1 MHFKKWRRR
10 RAASTEMGLH
20 WVEQAAL
27 EAQAEIAAAAAAN
40 EKAKAAE
47 ESSRRRRSSSSSS
60 SRHGKKRR
68 RGERPAATAEASFSA
83 VCDRRWSHSDELDQ
97 LVQLIRQPR
106 SAAAE
111 ESYRSE
117 MRRQVYAELQSI
129 RLRLT
134 QASGWE
140 ALSAVPMA
148 PRDSQWRRCA
158 HEVASSLGLATASE
172 GDGAERHV
180 VVSRPAYGTAAA
192 PLSSSDG
199 AGNGHGVDGASASS
213 TSGAVGARFR
223 QQFEAGALCWGR
235 CVDYRCTQRR
245 QGRTLLMECARAG
258 ATDALQALLT
268 TSGSS
273 EGAIPPPA
281 KPVPPVNTA
290 SLEGYTALHYASW
303 GGHAA
308 AVHALLTAGADVTAR
323 NAKGETAEGSALAAG
338 HERVAQV
345 LAAWRDAQQLAAR
358 TVAVEQ
364 LEEGEVLSEEEQQQ
378 EEEEP
383 NVGATGNSK
392 PSSIA
397 TSATSTE
404 TAAATTDDWLRQQRP
419 AATFL
424 RVVSS
429 GAKGVPA
436 GLAVRI
442 IGGAETC
449 LFCVISYGRMYPLK
463 PNV

>member
-1 MHFKKWRRR
+1 
-10 RAASTEMGLH
+10 MGLH

-47 ESSRRRRSSSSSS
+47 ESSRRRSSSSSSSS

-68 RGERPAATAEASFSA
+68 RDERPAAEAASFSA

-199 AGNGHGVDGASASS
+199 AENGHGGQWRLRARECVRAWVREFVGLVGGQQKAGGRPHDRDWAACGDWLAPLRKTAPACGPSASAPGLRRRCRELIKSDVRALLQPNEHTRHDLRVRKGSIWIHESKGWHSS
-213 TSGAVGARFR
+213 TAFA
-223 QQFEAGALCWGR
+223 
-235 CVDYRCTQRR
+235 
-245 QGRTLLMECARAG
+245 
-258 ATDALQALLT
+258 
-268 TSGSS
+268 
-273 EGAIPPPA
+273 P
-281 KPVPPVNTA
+281 
-290 SLEGYTALHYASW
+290 
-303 GGHAA
+303 
-308 AVHALLTAGADVTAR
+308 
-323 NAKGETAEGSALAAG
+323 
-338 HERVAQV
+338 
-345 LAAWRDAQQLAAR
+345 
-358 TVAVEQ
+358 
-364 LEEGEVLSEEEQQQ
+364 
-378 EEEEP
+378 
-383 NVGATGNSK
+383 
-392 PSSIA
+392 
-397 TSATSTE
+397 
-404 TAAATTDDWLRQQRP
+404 
-419 AATFL
+419 
-424 RVVSS
+424 
-429 GAKGVPA
+429 
-436 GLAVRI
+436 
-442 IGGAETC
+442 
-449 LFCVISYGRMYPLK
+449 
-463 PNV
+463 

>member
-1 MHFKKWRRR
+1 
-10 RAASTEMGLH
+10 MGLH

-47 ESSRRRRSSSSSS
+47 ESSRRRRRSSSSSS

-68 RGERPAATAEASFSA
+68 RGERPAAEAASFSA

-199 AGNGHGVDGASASS
+199 AENGHGGQWRLRARECVRAWVREF
-213 TSGAVGARFR
+213 VGLVGLGGSRR
-223 QQFEAGALCWGR
+223 REA
-235 CVDYRCTQRR
+235 D
-245 QGRTLLMECARAG
+245 RT
-258 ATDALQALLT
+258 T
-268 TSGSS
+268 
-273 EGAIPPPA
+273 AIGP
-281 KPVPPVNTA
+281 
-290 SLEGYTALHYASW
+290 
-303 GGHAA
+303 
-308 AVHALLTAGADVTAR
+308 
-323 NAKGETAEGSALAAG
+323 
-338 HERVAQV
+338 
-345 LAAWRDAQQLAAR
+345 
-358 TVAVEQ
+358 
-364 LEEGEVLSEEEQQQ
+364 
-378 EEEEP
+378 
-383 NVGATGNSK
+383 
-392 PSSIA
+392 
-397 TSATSTE
+397 
-404 TAAATTDDWLRQQRP
+404 P
-419 AATFL
+419 AATGWLRCGKQHRLVGQALPHRGCGGGVGSSSRAMCARMLQPNEHTRHDL
-424 RVVSS
+424 RVR
-429 GAKGVPA
+429 KGSILDPRIER
-436 GLAVRI
+436 LAQQHSLCPLTLVW
-442 IGGAETC
+442 
-449 LFCVISYGRMYPLK
+449 FC
-463 PNV
+463 